1 MRVLAIGDLVGEN
14 GVKKLK
20 ETLPKIREQEKI
32 DFVIVNAENSA
43 GGMGI
48 TTKIFNEL
56 KEMKVDAITMG
67 NHTWGKK
74 DIFSFADD
82 LQTMHQMFQ
91 DTDMEFLIV
100 KAKKYVL

>member
-56 KEMKVDAITMG
+56 KEMKVGAKRIYSLLLMTL
-67 NHTWGKK
+67 N
-74 DIFSFADD
+74 FCA